1 MLSQIFAVATAHFSA
16 LAPTMAQA
24 ENLAVLV
31 LGIGGL
37 VLGHQVARR
46 RD

>member
-1 MLSQIFAVATAHFSA
+1 MLSQILATAAAHLSA
-16 LAPTMAQA
+16 LAPTMGQA
-24 ENLAVLV
+24 ENLAVLI

>member
-1 MLSQIFAVATAHFSA
+1 MLSQIFANAAAHLSA
-16 LAPTMAQA
+16 LAPTIGQA
-24 ENLAVLV
+24 ENLAVLI